1 MKKILIIPFL
11 LISYTF
17 FSQDT
22 SDFTIKPK
30 WVNPSDTL
38 DVKVEALVKQV
49 DTLKMESSPKSKFT
63 EVIEKIIPSWI
74 SPDKFFEPAEK
85 KEELTQE
92 DVQLLQEDVKF
103 LSDLPQSYNQ
113 VPKEDLK
120 NVLVQI
126 DNKIIELKKEIDEL
140 IKARAN
146 QEVIKSKQGTL
157 TVLEK
162 EKSIVNLTLSGGE
175 LRDENG
181 NLITQND
188 ELKIEQD
195 KLKRYL
201 YIAISILVL
210 LGLAIAVVLQRR
222 RIQVQDVEIE
232 SQLNE
237 INKKNSYLEHA
248 ARIIRH
254 DMHSGINTYMPR
266 GITSLERRLTTEDIE
281 RLKID
286 GALKMV
292 KEGLGHTQRVYKSV
306 YEFTNLVKQ
315 NVVLNRTKNKVKDLI
330 QNYISPN
337 SYSSQVEI
345 SDLGELDVNEILFCN
360 AVENLIKNGLTYNDS
375 KEKIVKIYLDGDDIV
390 VEDNGRG
397 FTQKQFEKQLKKY
410 ANKKEVSE
418 DEKGLGLNICV
429 AILEE
434 HGFKLTCEK
443 IDTGTKMKI
452 KIK

>member
-1 MKKILIIPFL
+1 MKKL
-11 LISYTF
+11 LILPVFLISNIM

-22 SDFTIKPK
+22 LDDIRINPS
-30 WVNPSDTL
+30 WVNPDKKL
-38 DVKVEALVKQV
+38 DIVKKDSLV
-49 DTLKMESSPKSKFT
+49 LESNIIT
-63 EVIEKIIPSWI
+63 DVIDKIIPNWAPPEKI
-74 SPDKFFEPAEK
+74 FDKP
-85 KEELTQE
+85 KEELSLD
-92 DVQLLQEDVKF
+92 DVKKLEEDVKF
-103 LSDLPQSYNQ
+103 MTDLPQNYES

-126 DNKIIELKKEIDEL
+126 DNKITQLRKEIDAL

-146 QEVIKSKQGTL
+146 QEVIKTKQGTL

-162 EKSIVNLTLSGGE
+162 EKNIIGLTLTGGD
-175 LRDENG
+175 LRDANG
-181 NLITQND
+181 NLIGQND
-188 ELKIEQD
+188 ELKIQQD
-195 KLKRYL
+195 KLKKYL
-201 YIAISILVL
+201 YIALSGVAL
-210 LGLAIAVVLQRR
+210 LGLVVAVVLQRK

-232 SQLNE
+232 EQ
-237 INKKNSYLEHA
+237 INDIAKKNSYLEHA

-266 GITSLERRLTTEDIE
+266 GISSLEKRLTTEDIQ
-281 RLKID
+281 RLKIE

-292 KEGLGHTQRVYKSV
+292 KEGLNHTQRVYKSV

-315 NVVLNRTKNKVKDLI
+315 NVVLNKTLSDVKDLVWK
-330 QNYISPN
+330 YISPN

-345 SDLGELDVNEILFCN
+345 SDLGQLEVNETLFCN
-360 AVENLIKNGLTYNDS
+360 AIENLIKNGLSYNDS
-375 KEKIVKIYLDGDDIV
+375 EVKKIKIYNEEEYLI

-397 FTQKQFEKQLKKY
+397 FSQKDFDKHLKKY
-410 ANKKEVSE
+410 SKKADVTG

>member
-1 MKKILIIPFL
+1 MKNFLVITFL
-11 LISYTF
+11 LIGFNS

-22 SDFTIKPK
+22 TDFSIKPN
-30 WVNPSDTL
+30 WVNPETEI
-38 DVKVEALVKQV
+38 VKKDSVLVNEKV
-49 DTLKMESSPKSKFT
+49 LESKSIIGDI
-63 EVIEKIIPSWI
+63 IEKITPSWVA
-74 SPDKFFEPAEK
+74 PEKMFEP
-85 KEELTQE
+85 KEELTEQDVKE
-92 DVQLLQEDVKF
+92 LEKDVQF
-103 LSDLPQSYNQ
+103 LTELPQSYDE

-126 DNKIIELKKEIDEL
+126 DNKITQLKEELAKL
-140 IKARAN
+140 LAARNAN
-146 QEVIKSKQGTL
+146 QEVIKSKQNTL

-162 EKSIVNLTLSGGE
+162 EKNIINLTLSGGE
-175 LRDENG
+175 LKDANG
-181 NLITQND
+181 NLLNQND
-188 ELKIEQD
+188 ELKIQQD
-195 KLKRYL
+195 KLKKYL
-201 YIAISILVL
+201 YIALSGVAL
-210 LGLAIAVVLQRR
+210 LGLVVAVVLQRR

-232 SQLNE
+232 SQLDE

-266 GITSLERRLTTEDIE
+266 GISSLEKRLTTEDIQ
-281 RLKID
+281 RLKIE

-292 KEGLGHTQRVYKSV
+292 KEGLNHTQRVYKSV

-315 NVVLNRTKNKVKDLI
+315 NVVLNKTKVNVKDLVW
-330 QNYISPN
+330 NYISPN

-345 SDLGELDVNEILFCN
+345 SDLGELEVNEILFCN

-375 KEKIVKIYLDGDDIV
+375 QEKKVKIYIDNDSIV
-390 VEDNGRG
+390 VEDNGKG

-410 ANKKEVSE
+410 ATKKESTE

-452 KIK
+452 KIKEEKHD

>member
-1 MKKILIIPFL
+1 MKKL
-11 LISYTF
+11 LILPVFLISNIM

-22 SDFTIKPK
+22 LDDIRINPS
-30 WVNPSDTL
+30 WVNPDKKL
-38 DVKVEALVKQV
+38 DIVKKDSLV
-49 DTLKMESSPKSKFT
+49 LESNIIT
-63 EVIEKIIPSWI
+63 DVIDKIIPNWAPPEKI
-74 SPDKFFEPAEK
+74 FDKP
-85 KEELTQE
+85 KEELSL
-92 DVQLLQEDVKF
+92 DDVKKLEEDIKF
-103 LSDLPQSYNQ
+103 MTDLPQNYES

-126 DNKIIELKKEIDEL
+126 DNKITQLRKEIDAL

-146 QEVIKSKQGTL
+146 QEVIKTKQGTL

-162 EKSIVNLTLSGGE
+162 EKNIIGLTLTGGE
-175 LRDENG
+175 LRDANG
-181 NLITQND
+181 NLIGQND
-188 ELKIEQD
+188 ELKIQQD
-195 KLKRYL
+195 KLKKYL
-201 YIAISILVL
+201 YIALSGVAL
-210 LGLAIAVVLQRR
+210 LGLVVAVVLQRK

-232 SQLNE
+232 EQ
-237 INKKNSYLEHA
+237 INDIAKKNSYLEHA

-266 GITSLERRLTTEDIE
+266 GISSLEKRLTTEDIQ
-281 RLKID
+281 RLKIE

-292 KEGLGHTQRVYKSV
+292 KEGLNHTQRVYKSV

-315 NVVLNRTKNKVKDLI
+315 NVVLNKTLSDVKDLVWK
-330 QNYISPN
+330 YISPN

-345 SDLGELDVNEILFCN
+345 SDLGQLEVNETLFCN
-360 AVENLIKNGLTYNDS
+360 AVENLIKNGLSYNDS
-375 KEKIVKIYLDGDDIV
+375 EVKKIKIYNEEEYLI
-390 VEDNGRG
+390 VEDNGKG
-397 FTQKQFEKQLKKY
+397 FSQKDFDKHLKKY
-410 ANKKEVSE
+410 SKRADVTG

-443 IDTGTKMKI
+443 INGGTKMKI

>member
-1 MKKILIIPFL
+1 MKNFLFISFL
-11 LISYTF
+11 LIGFNS

-22 SDFTIKPK
+22 TDFSIKPN
-30 WVNPSDTL
+30 WVNPDAEIIIQDS
-38 DVKVEALVKQV
+38 VVSNQLVR
-49 DTLKMESSPKSKFT
+49 ESKSIIT
-63 EVIEKIIPSWI
+63 DVIERITPSWVA
-74 SPDKFFEPAEK
+74 PEKMFETP
-85 KEELTQE
+85 KEELSQS
-92 DVQLLQEDVKF
+92 DVKSLEEDVKF
-103 LSDLPQSYNQ
+103 MTDLPQSYDNL
-113 VPKEDLK
+113 PKEDLQK
-120 NVLVQI
+120 VIAQI
-126 DNKIIELKKEIDEL
+126 DNKIIQLRQEIDNL

-146 QEVIKSKQGTL
+146 EEVIKSKKGTL

-162 EKSIVNLTLSGGE
+162 EKNIVNLTLDGGE

-181 NLITQND
+181 NLIGEND
-188 ELKIEQD
+188 VLKTEQD

-201 YIAISILVL
+201 YIALSGVAL
-210 LGLAIAVVLQRR
+210 LGLVVAVVLQRK

-232 SQLNE
+232 EQLND
-237 INKKNSYLEHA
+237 IAKKNSYLEHA

-266 GITSLERRLTTEDIE
+266 GITSLEKRLTTEDIQ
-281 RLKID
+281 RLKIE

-292 KEGLGHTQRVYKSV
+292 KEGLSHTQRVYKSV

-315 NVVLNRTKNKVKDLI
+315 NVVLNKTLVNTKDLI
-330 QNYISPN
+330 WKYISPN

-345 SDLGELDVNEILFCN
+345 SDLSEMEVNETLFCN
-360 AVENLIKNGLTYNDS
+360 AVENLIKNGLSYNDS
-375 KEKIVKIYLDGDDIV
+375 EVKKVKIYNEEEYLI

-397 FTQKQFEKQLKKY
+397 FSQKDFEKHLTKYSKK
-410 ANKKEVSE
+410 ADVTG

-452 KIK
+452 KIKEEKHD

>member
-1 MKKILIIPFL
+1 MKNFLVITFL
-11 LISYTF
+11 LIGFNS

-22 SDFTIKPK
+22 TDFSIKPN
-30 WVNPSDTL
+30 WVNPETEI
-38 DVKVEALVKQV
+38 VKKDSVLVNEKV
-49 DTLKMESSPKSKFT
+49 LESKSIIGDI
-63 EVIEKIIPSWI
+63 IEKITPSWVA
-74 SPDKFFEPAEK
+74 PEKMFEP
-85 KEELTQE
+85 KEELTEQDVKE
-92 DVQLLQEDVKF
+92 LEKDVQF
-103 LSDLPQSYNQ
+103 LTELPQSYDE

-126 DNKIIELKKEIDEL
+126 DNKITQLKEELAKL
-140 IKARAN
+140 LAARNAN
-146 QEVIKSKQGTL
+146 QEVIKSKQNTL

-162 EKSIVNLTLSGGE
+162 EKNIINLTLSGGE
-175 LRDENG
+175 LKDANG
-181 NLITQND
+181 NLLNQND
-188 ELKIEQD
+188 ELKVQQD
-195 KLKRYL
+195 KLKKYL
-201 YIAISILVL
+201 YIALSGVAL
-210 LGLAIAVVLQRR
+210 LGLVVAVVLQRR

-232 SQLNE
+232 SQLDE

-266 GITSLERRLTTEDIE
+266 GISSLEKRLTTEDIQ
-281 RLKID
+281 RLKIE

-292 KEGLGHTQRVYKSV
+292 KEGLNHTQRVYKSV

-315 NVVLNRTKNKVKDLI
+315 NVVLNKSTVNVKDLVW
-330 QNYISPN
+330 NYISPN

-345 SDLGELDVNEILFCN
+345 SDLGELEVNEILFCN

-375 KEKIVKIYLDGDDIV
+375 QEKKVKIYIDNDSIV
-390 VEDNGRG
+390 VEDNGKG

-410 ANKKEVSE
+410 ATKKEFSE

-452 KIK
+452 KIKEEKHD

>member
-1 MKKILIIPFL
+1 MKNFLVITFL
-11 LISYTF
+11 LIGFNS

-22 SDFTIKPK
+22 TEFSIKPN
-30 WVNPSDTL
+30 WVNPDAEIIIQDS
-38 DVKVEALVKQV
+38 VVPNQLVK
-49 DTLKMESSPKSKFT
+49 ESKSIIT
-63 EVIEKIIPSWI
+63 DVIERITPSWVA
-74 SPDKFFEPAEK
+74 PEKMFETP
-85 KEELTQE
+85 KEELSQS
-92 DVQLLQEDVKF
+92 DVKSLEEDVKF
-103 LSDLPQSYNQ
+103 MTDLPQSYDNL
-113 VPKEDLK
+113 PKEDLQK
-120 NVLVQI
+120 VIAQI
-126 DNKIIELKKEIDEL
+126 DNKIIQLRQEIDNL

-146 QEVIKSKQGTL
+146 EEVIKSKKGTL

-162 EKSIVNLTLSGGE
+162 EKNIVNLTLDGGE

-181 NLITQND
+181 NLIGEND
-188 ELKIEQD
+188 VLKTEQD

-201 YIAISILVL
+201 YIALSGVAL
-210 LGLAIAVVLQRR
+210 LGLVVAVVLQRK

-232 SQLNE
+232 DQLND
-237 INKKNSYLEHA
+237 IAKKNSYLEHA

-266 GITSLERRLTTEDIE
+266 GITSLEKRLTTEDIQ
-281 RLKID
+281 RLKIE

-292 KEGLGHTQRVYKSV
+292 KEGLSHTQRVYKSV

-315 NVVLNRTKNKVKDLI
+315 NVVLNKTLVNTKDLI
-330 QNYISPN
+330 WKYISPN

-345 SDLGELDVNEILFCN
+345 SDLSEMEVNETLFCN
-360 AVENLIKNGLTYNDS
+360 AIENLIKNGLSYNDS
-375 KEKIVKIYLDGDDIV
+375 EVKKVKIYNEEEYLI

-397 FTQKQFEKQLKKY
+397 FSQKDFEKHLTKYSKK
-410 ANKKEVSE
+410 ADVTG

-443 IDTGTKMKI
+443 IESGTKMKI

>member
-1 MKKILIIPFL
+1 MKNFLFISFL
-11 LISYTF
+11 LIGFNS

-22 SDFTIKPK
+22 TDFSIKPN
-30 WVNPSDTL
+30 WVNPDAEIIIQDS
-38 DVKVEALVKQV
+38 VVSNQLVR
-49 DTLKMESSPKSKFT
+49 ESKSIIT
-63 EVIEKIIPSWI
+63 DVIERITPSWVAPEKI
-74 SPDKFFEPAEK
+74 FEPK
-85 KEELTQE
+85 KEELSAE
-92 DVQLLQEDVKF
+92 DIKELEKDVKF
-103 LSDLPQSYNQ
+103 LTELPQSYES

-126 DNKIIELKKEIDEL
+126 DNKITQLKDEL
-140 IKARAN
+140 AKLLAARNAN
-146 QEVIKSKQGTL
+146 QEVIKSKQTTL

-162 EKSIVNLTLSGGE
+162 EKNIINLTLSGGE
-175 LRDENG
+175 LKDANG
-181 NLITQND
+181 NLIGENG
-188 ELKIEQD
+188 ELKIQQD

-201 YIAISILVL
+201 YIALSGIAL
-210 LGLAIAVVLQRR
+210 LGLVVAVVLQRK

-232 SQLNE
+232 DQLND
-237 INKKNSYLEHA
+237 IAKKNSYLEHA

-266 GITSLERRLTTEDIE
+266 GITSLEKRLTTEDIQ
-281 RLKID
+281 RLKIE

-292 KEGLGHTQRVYKSV
+292 KEGLSHTQRVYKSV

-315 NVVLNRTKNKVKDLI
+315 NVVLNKTLVNTKDLI
-330 QNYISPN
+330 WKYISPN

-345 SDLGELDVNEILFCN
+345 SDLSEMEVNETLFCN
-360 AVENLIKNGLTYNDS
+360 AVENLIKNGLSHNDS
-375 KEKIVKIYLDGDDIV
+375 EVKKVKIYNEEEYLI

-397 FTQKQFEKQLKKY
+397 FSQKDFEKHLTKYSKK
-410 ANKKEVSE
+410 ADVTG

-443 IDTGTKMKI
+443 IESGTKMKI